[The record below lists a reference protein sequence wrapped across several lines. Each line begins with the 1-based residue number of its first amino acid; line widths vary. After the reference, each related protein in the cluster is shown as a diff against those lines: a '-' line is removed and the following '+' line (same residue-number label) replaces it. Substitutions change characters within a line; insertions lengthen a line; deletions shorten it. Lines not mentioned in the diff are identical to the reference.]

1 MVESYNERSNRN
13 MRRPI
18 VKEEVVDFMRTKQ
31 KQLTGHLGELADFA
45 RQENIPIIP
54 HETVVYFQLLLQTL
68 QPEKILE
75 VGTAIGFSALLM
87 KDSSPKSQ
95 IVTIDRNP
103 EMIALAKENFSK
115 YDPEGSIRL
124 LEGDAQEVL
133 PTIEEKFDLVFM
145 DSAKSKYI
153 EFLPYVL
160 DRLNVGGLVI
170 IDDIFQAGDVVRPI
184 EDIRRGQRTIHR
196 GLNKLFDATLNH
208 DKLTASLLPI
218 SDGILMI
225 RKNDEDI
232 DLKID

>member
-18 VKEEVVDFMRTKQ
+18 VKEEVVDFMRTRQ

-45 RQENIPIIP
+45 RTENIPIIP
-54 HETVVYFQLLLQTL
+54 HETVAYFRLLLQTL
-68 QPEKILE
+68 QPKKILE

-87 KDSSPKSQ
+87 KDSSPRSQ

-115 YDPEGSIRL
+115 YDPEGSIKL
-124 LEGDAQEVL
+124 LEGDAQEIL

-160 DRLNVGGLVI
+160 ERLNVGGLVI

-196 GLNKLFDATLNH
+196 GLNKLFDAILDH
-208 DKLTASLLPI
+208 EQLTASLLPI

-232 DLKID
+232 DLKVD